1 MRSRKPKVLH
11 DLCGLPM
18 LAWVV
23 AAAERGRR
31 RRRRRGRVARDRG
44 RGGCG
49 VPGRAGRDPG
59 AGQRHR
65 PRGRGR
71 ACGARRPRRARARP
85 VGRHAGDPCRDG
97 PRGARGRLG
106 ERRRRRPR
114 GRPRAAPARLRPGR
128 ARRSDT
134 SSESSRRATRAPT
147 SSGSPTSTS
156 ASTASAPP
164 RSRPRSR
171 RVEPHNAQGERYLT
185 DAVALL
191 EGSVVAVDEVDVASC
206 AGINSM
212 LELAAVDDQLRRRL
226 LDEAMLAGVRIVDP
240 ANTWI
245 DRDVTLAPGSRI
257 EPFCQ
262 LRAGTSVA
270 EDAVVGP
277 YVAAHGA
284 EIGRGCRVGPF
295 AYLRPGTVLH
305 ERAVVGRFVELK
317 GAEIGSDS
325 KVPHLSYLGD
335 VTVGQPRQHR
345 RRHDHGKLRRA
356 REAPHRD
363 RRRRPHEQQ
372 LGARRARSRRDGRDG
387 RSGIGDHRGCSGRR
401 ARDRPSASDCQG
413 GVRRAG
419 RGAPRGGSSTMSEQT
434 GTASLLGEDLLLADA
449 SASERRPPWRATTI
463 ASRSG
468 A

>member
-1 MRSRKPKVLH
+1 MTTTSTIIMAGGLGTRMRSQKPKVLH

-23 AAAERGRR
+23 AAAEQAGADDVVAVVSPSIADEVAAAFPGVQVAIQDPANGTGHAVEVGLAALAGRAEQVLVLSGDTPAIR
-31 RRRRRGRVARDRG
+31 AETVRAVREAGSTGGVAGALAVAQVAPPHAYGRVVRSGATVERIVEARDASPDELG
-44 RGGCG
+44 I
-49 VPGRAGRDPG
+49 AEIN
-59 AGQRHR
+59 
-65 PRGRGR
+65 
-71 ACGARRPRRARARP
+71 
-85 VGRHAGDPCRDG
+85 VGIYCF
-97 PRGARGRLG
+97 
-106 ERRRRRPR
+106 
-114 GRPRAAPARLRPGR
+114 RAAALE
-128 ARRSDT
+128 A
-134 SSESSRRATRAPT
+134 ALAL
-147 SSGSPTSTS
+147 
-156 ASTASAPP
+156 
-164 RSRPRSR
+164 
-171 RVEPHNAQGERYLT
+171 VEPHNAQGERYLT

-191 EGSVVAVDEVDVASC
+191 EGPVVAVDEVDVESC

-245 DRDVTLAPGSRI
+245 DCDVTLAPGSRI

-262 LRAGTSVA
+262 LRAGTTVA

-335 VTVGQPRQHR
+335 VTVGTHVNIGAGTITANYDGHEKHRTEIADGARTSSNSVLVAPVRVGTGATVAAGSVITDDVPDGALAIARPRQTVKEGYAERVAAR
-345 RRHDHGKLRRA
+345 R
-356 REAPHRD
+356 E
-363 RRRRPHEQQ
+363 E
-372 LGARRARSRRDGRDG
+372 GARR
-387 RSGIGDHRGCSGRR
+387 
-401 ARDRPSASDCQG
+401 
-413 GVRRAG
+413 
-419 RGAPRGGSSTMSEQT
+419 
-434 GTASLLGEDLLLADA
+434 
-449 SASERRPPWRATTI
+449 
-463 ASRSG
+463 
-468 A
+468 

>member
-1 MRSRKPKVLH
+1 MTTTSTIIMAGGLGTRMRSQKPKVLH

-23 AAAERGRR
+23 AAAAQAGADDV
-31 RRRRRGRVARDRG
+31 VAVVSPSIADEVAAAFP
-44 RGGCG
+44 G
-49 VPGRAGRDPG
+49 VQVAIQDPANGTGHAVEVGLAALAGRAE
-59 AGQRHR
+59 Q
-65 PRGRGR
+65 
-71 ACGARRPRRARARP
+71 RARP
-85 VGRHAGDPCRDG
+85 VGRHAGDPGRDG
-97 PRGARGRLG
+97 ARGARGGLD
-106 ERRRRRPR
+106 RRRCRRPR
-114 GRPRAAPARLRPGR
+114 RRPGR
-128 ARRSDT
+128 AARTPTAASCVRERR

-147 SSGSPTSTS
+147 SSGSPRSTS
-156 ASTASAPP
+156 GSTASAPA

-171 RVEPHNAQGERYLT
+171 CVEPHNAQGERYLT

-191 EGSVVAVDEVDVASC
+191 EGPVVAVDEDDVESC

-270 EDAVVGP
+270 GGRRSSGP
-277 YVAAHGA
+277 TSRRTER

-305 ERAVVGRFVELK
+305 ERAAVGRFVELK

-335 VTVGQPRQHR
+335 VTVGTQVEHR
-345 RRHDHGKLRRA
+345 RGDDHGELRRA
-356 REAPHRD
+356 
-363 RRRRPHEQQ
+363 
-372 LGARRARSRRDGRDG
+372 
-387 RSGIGDHRGCSGRR
+387 
-401 ARDRPSASDCQG
+401 
-413 GVRRAG
+413 
-419 RGAPRGGSSTMSEQT
+419 
-434 GTASLLGEDLLLADA
+434 
-449 SASERRPPWRATTI
+449 
-463 ASRSG
+463 
-468 A
+468 